1 MVVLRW
7 LWRLVMGLLPAVLVT
22 GGVLL
27 TAEHYTF
34 TGTPSWLASLPFIF
48 LGIVLLLAV
57 LFQQFRISLVVF
69 PVTAVAWRCGV
80 ASEVTAPTALLA
92 SVVLPCWF
100 TVVAV
105 QRERRVL
112 SPAGLLGMLI
122 SLVTAGLLLAAGSD
136 GIREFMQ
143 PLYDV
148 RRGNW
153 EEWWQ
158 LAPASLGFLA
168 AGWFTWLVVRR
179 ARTHA
184 LLLFSLMLVLL
195 ALNAAAP
202 LLGELATEPLSLCA
216 WNGAAVLLVWALLEG
231 AWKHA
236 FIDQLTGLPGRR
248 ALDQHLV
255 SPGRRYAIAM
265 ADIDRFKRIND
276 RHGHETGDQVLKY
289 IASRLRAFRPGTAY
303 RYGGEEF
310 AIVFRRGSVESHV
323 AALDELRQGIAGR
336 PFVIRGPDRP
346 RKKPR
351 GQQKHAVG
359 PRRKIHVTISIGI
372 ACRSDSLRSTVAVF
386 EAADKALYRAKR
398 KGRNRVCA
406 A

>member
-7 LWRLVMGLLPAVLVT
+7 LWRLILGLFPAVLVT

-27 TAEHYTF
+27 MAEHYTF
-34 TGTPSWLASLPFIF
+34 SGTPSWLKSLPFI
-48 LGIVLLLAV
+48 LLSIVLLLAV

-69 PVTAVAWRCGV
+69 PVATVAWLCSV
-80 ASEVTAPTALLA
+80 ASEVIAPTALLA
-92 SVVLPCWF
+92 SIVLPCWF
-100 TVVAV
+100 TVVAL
-105 QRERRVL
+105 QKERRVL
-112 SPAGLLGMLI
+112 SPAGLLGVI
-122 SLVTAGLLLAAGSD
+122 GSLVVAGLLLAAGSD

-168 AGWFTWLVVRR
+168 AGWFTWLIVQR

-184 LLLFSLMLVLL
+184 LLLFVLMLVLF

-202 LLGELATEPLSLCA
+202 LLGELAAEPLSLCA
-216 WNGAAVLLVWALLEG
+216 WNGAAILLVWALLEG

-236 FIDQLTGLPGRR
+236 FIDPLTGLPGRR

-276 RHGHETGDQVLKY
+276 RYGHETGDQVLKY
-289 IASRLRAFRPGTAY
+289 IAAHLRAFRPGTAY

-310 AIVFRRGSVESHV
+310 VIVFRRGAARSHV
-323 AALDELRQGIAGR
+323 PALDELRLGIADR
-336 PFVIRGPDRP
+336 PFIIRGPDRP
-346 RKKPR
+346 TKKP
-351 GQQKHAVG
+351 KHKRSNVVG
-359 PRRKIHVTISIGI
+359 PRQKIKVTLSIGI
-372 ACRSDSLRSTVAVF
+372 ACRSDSLRSPVAVL